1 MEVKRR
7 PTPTVAVLA
16 MPVIIG
22 LLLVAIMGSAHA
34 TPPVGQ
40 STEMLARGTT
50 ADELLL
56 VARGT
61 LPNQKALPWRGTY
74 KAPWDVTSLRITLPP
89 GGSTGWHRH
98 PGPGFMVV
106 TQGAVTVYANDCRKT
121 TYTKGQAYVE
131 VPGLVNLVRNDGAEQ
146 AVFVGSFVVPS
157 TASLRIDVPVAPCAP
172 S

>member
-1 MEVKRR
+1 MTRR
-7 PTPTVAVLA
+7 TVSTLTAVAVPA
-16 MPVIIG
+16 VVG
-22 LLLVAIMGSAHA
+22 LTLVAMLGVARA

-40 STEMLARGTT
+40 STEILARGTT
-50 ADELLL
+50 SDELLL
-56 VARGT
+56 IARGVF
-61 LPNQKALPWRGTY
+61 PNQTAHPWRGTY

-131 VPGLVNLVRNDGAEQ
+131 VPGLVNLVRNDGAEP
-146 AVFVGSFVVPS
+146 AVFVGAFVVPS
-157 TASLRIDVPVAPCAP
+157 TASLRLDVPVAPCTA

>member
-1 MEVKRR
+1 MLIL
-7 PTPTVAVLA
+7 TALTVPAV
-16 MPVIIG
+16 IG
-22 LLLVAIMGSAHA
+22 LALVAILGVAQA

-61 LPNQKALPWRGTY
+61 IPNQKANPWRGTY
-74 KAPWDVTSLRITLPP
+74 KAPWDVIALRVTLPP

-106 TQGAVTVYANDCRKT
+106 TQGAVAVYANDCTKT
-121 TYTKGQAYVE
+121 AYTKGQAYVE
-131 VPGLVNLVRNDGAEQ
+131 VPGLVNLVRNDGSEP
-146 AVFVGSFVVPS
+146 AVFVGSFVVPT
-157 TASLRIDVPVAPCAP
+157 TASLRLDVTTPPCTP
-172 S
+172 